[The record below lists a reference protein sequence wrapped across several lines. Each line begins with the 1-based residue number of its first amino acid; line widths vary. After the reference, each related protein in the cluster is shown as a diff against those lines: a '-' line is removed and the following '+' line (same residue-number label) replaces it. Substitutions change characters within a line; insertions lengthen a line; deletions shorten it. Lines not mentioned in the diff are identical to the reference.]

1 MKRLYNLILAC
12 LFMVSLS
19 ACGKQAG
26 ADSSA
31 DKVMEQ
37 HGQTERAG
45 TTEQTEQEQ
54 PAVSEAEQTEAQT
67 ENILTDREE
76 QKIEG
81 GDNTVMGDISFNF
94 ETKTVLLNSG
104 YEMPIYGIGTYSLTG
119 DTCVESVTAALNS
132 GVRLIDTA
140 YMYHNEEAVGRTVRR
155 SGIPREELFITTKLW
170 VQDAGYEK
178 TKKAFEVSL
187 SNLQLDYLDLYL
199 IHRPFGDYYGA
210 WRAMEELYEAGKIRA
225 IGLSNFGSDRLVD
238 LVMNNKVVPAVNQV
252 ECHPFFQQK
261 AAFEFMKEYQI
272 QPEAWAPFAEGQK
285 NLFSNEVLSGIGAK
299 YGKSAAQVVLRWNYQ
314 RGVVTIPKSVHK
326 ERMEQNI
333 SIFDFALT
341 EEEMERIGTLDEGS
355 TLFGS
360 NEDPKY
366 AKMINSVK
374 LHQE

>member
-1 MKRLYNLILAC
+1 
-12 LFMVSLS
+12 
-19 ACGKQAG
+19 
-26 ADSSA
+26 
-31 DKVMEQ
+31 ME
-37 HGQTERAG
+37 
-45 TTEQTEQEQ
+45 
-54 PAVSEAEQTEAQT
+54 
-67 ENILTDREE
+67 
-76 QKIEG
+76 KIS
-81 GDNTVMGDISFNF
+81 D
-94 ETKTVLLNSG
+94 
-104 YEMPIYGIGTYSLTG
+104 SLTLHNG
-119 DTCVESVTAALNS
+119 LKIPGLGFGVWQISPFHTAKCVKTAIKAGYRN
-132 GVRLIDTA
+132 IDTA
-140 YMYHNEEAVGRTVRR
+140 EGYMNEEAVGRAVRR

-285 NLFSNEVLSGIGAK
+285 NLFSNEVFSGIGAK

-326 ERMEQNI
+326 DRMEQNI

-360 NEDPKY
+360 NEDPQY

>member
-1 MKRLYNLILAC
+1 MPALGFGVFQIAEPEVC
-12 LFMVSLS
+12 E
-19 ACGKQAG
+19 QAVYD
-26 ADSSA
+26 AL
-31 DKVMEQ
+31 M
-37 HGQTERAG
+37 
-45 TTEQTEQEQ
+45 
-54 PAVSEAEQTEAQT
+54 
-67 ENILTDREE
+67 
-76 QKIEG
+76 
-81 GDNTVMGDISFNF
+81 
-94 ETKTVLLNSG
+94 SG
-104 YEMPIYGIGTYSLTG
+104 Y
-119 DTCVESVTAALNS
+119 
-132 GVRLIDTA
+132 RLIDTA
-140 YMYHNEEAVGRTVRR
+140 AVYGNEEAVGRAVRR

-178 TKKAFEVSL
+178 TKKAFEASL

-210 WRAMEELYEAGKIRA
+210 WRAMEELYEAWKIRA

-341 EEEMERIGTLDEGS
+341 EEEMERIGTLDEDR

-360 NEDPKY
+360 NEDPQY

>member
-1 MKRLYNLILAC
+1 MEYVTLNNGVKMPALGFGVFQIAEPEVC
-12 LFMVSLS
+12 E
-19 ACGKQAG
+19 QAVYD
-26 ADSSA
+26 AL
-31 DKVMEQ
+31 M
-37 HGQTERAG
+37 
-45 TTEQTEQEQ
+45 
-54 PAVSEAEQTEAQT
+54 
-67 ENILTDREE
+67 
-76 QKIEG
+76 
-81 GDNTVMGDISFNF
+81 
-94 ETKTVLLNSG
+94 SG
-104 YEMPIYGIGTYSLTG
+104 Y
-119 DTCVESVTAALNS
+119 
-132 GVRLIDTA
+132 RLIDTA
-140 YMYHNEEAVGRTVRR
+140 AVYGNEEAVGRAVRR

-326 ERMEQNI
+326 DRMEQNI

-341 EEEMERIGTLDEGS
+341 EEEMERIGTLDEGR

-360 NEDPKY
+360 NEDPQY

>member
-1 MKRLYNLILAC
+1 
-12 LFMVSLS
+12 
-19 ACGKQAG
+19 
-26 ADSSA
+26 
-31 DKVMEQ
+31 ME
-37 HGQTERAG
+37 
-45 TTEQTEQEQ
+45 
-54 PAVSEAEQTEAQT
+54 
-67 ENILTDREE
+67 
-76 QKIEG
+76 KIS
-81 GDNTVMGDISFNF
+81 D
-94 ETKTVLLNSG
+94 
-104 YEMPIYGIGTYSLTG
+104 SLTLHNG
-119 DTCVESVTAALNS
+119 LKIPGLGFGVWQISPLHTAKCVKTAIKAGYRN
-132 GVRLIDTA
+132 IDTA
-140 YMYHNEEAVGRTVRR
+140 EGYMNEEAVGRAVRR

-178 TKKAFEVSL
+178 TKKAFEASL

-210 WRAMEELYEAGKIRA
+210 WRAMEELYEAWKIRA

-285 NLFSNEVLSGIGAK
+285 NLFSNEMLSGIGTK

-341 EEEMERIGTLDEGS
+341 EEEMERIGTLDEGR

-360 NEDPKY
+360 NEDPQY

>member
-1 MKRLYNLILAC
+1 M
-12 LFMVSLS
+12 
-19 ACGKQAG
+19 
-26 ADSSA
+26 
-31 DKVMEQ
+31 
-37 HGQTERAG
+37 
-45 TTEQTEQEQ
+45 
-54 PAVSEAEQTEAQT
+54 
-67 ENILTDREE
+67 
-76 QKIEG
+76 
-81 GDNTVMGDISFNF
+81 
-94 ETKTVLLNSG
+94 
-104 YEMPIYGIGTYSLTG
+104 
-119 DTCVESVTAALNS
+119 
-132 GVRLIDTA
+132 
-140 YMYHNEEAVGRTVRR
+140 GRTVRR

-299 YGKSAAQVVLRWNYQ
+299 YRKSAAQVVLRWNYQ

-326 ERMEQNI
+326 DRMEQNI

>member
-1 MKRLYNLILAC
+1 MEYVTLNNGIKMPALGFGVFQIAEPEVC
-12 LFMVSLS
+12 E
-19 ACGKQAG
+19 QAVYD
-26 ADSSA
+26 AL
-31 DKVMEQ
+31 M
-37 HGQTERAG
+37 
-45 TTEQTEQEQ
+45 
-54 PAVSEAEQTEAQT
+54 
-67 ENILTDREE
+67 
-76 QKIEG
+76 
-81 GDNTVMGDISFNF
+81 
-94 ETKTVLLNSG
+94 SG
-104 YEMPIYGIGTYSLTG
+104 Y
-119 DTCVESVTAALNS
+119 
-132 GVRLIDTA
+132 RLIDTA
-140 YMYHNEEAVGRTVRR
+140 AVYGNEEAVGRAVRR

-285 NLFSNEVLSGIGAK
+285 NLFSNEMLSGIGTK

-341 EEEMERIGTLDEGS
+341 EEEMERIGTLDEGR

-360 NEDPKY
+360 NEDPQY

>member
-1 MKRLYNLILAC
+1 MEYVTLNNGVKMPALGFGVFQIAEPEVC
-12 LFMVSLS
+12 E
-19 ACGKQAG
+19 QAVYD
-26 ADSSA
+26 AL
-31 DKVMEQ
+31 M
-37 HGQTERAG
+37 
-45 TTEQTEQEQ
+45 
-54 PAVSEAEQTEAQT
+54 
-67 ENILTDREE
+67 
-76 QKIEG
+76 
-81 GDNTVMGDISFNF
+81 
-94 ETKTVLLNSG
+94 SG
-104 YEMPIYGIGTYSLTG
+104 Y
-119 DTCVESVTAALNS
+119 
-132 GVRLIDTA
+132 RLIDTA
-140 YMYHNEEAVGRTVRR
+140 AVYGNEEAVGRTVRR

-178 TKKAFEVSL
+178 TKKAFEVSI

-252 ECHPFFQQK
+252 ECHPYFQQK
-261 AAFEFMKEYQI
+261 AAFDFMKEYRI

-285 NLFSNEVLSGIGAK
+285 NLFTNEELLDIGAK

>member
-1 MKRLYNLILAC
+1 
-12 LFMVSLS
+12 
-19 ACGKQAG
+19 
-26 ADSSA
+26 
-31 DKVMEQ
+31 ME
-37 HGQTERAG
+37 
-45 TTEQTEQEQ
+45 
-54 PAVSEAEQTEAQT
+54 
-67 ENILTDREE
+67 
-76 QKIEG
+76 KIS
-81 GDNTVMGDISFNF
+81 D
-94 ETKTVLLNSG
+94 
-104 YEMPIYGIGTYSLTG
+104 SLTLHNG
-119 DTCVESVTAALNS
+119 LKIPGLGFGVWQISPFHTAKCVKTAIKAGYRN
-132 GVRLIDTA
+132 IDTA
-140 YMYHNEEAVGRTVRR
+140 EGYMNEEAVGRAVRR

-360 NEDPKY
+360 NEDPQY

>member
-1 MKRLYNLILAC
+1 
-12 LFMVSLS
+12 
-19 ACGKQAG
+19 
-26 ADSSA
+26 
-31 DKVMEQ
+31 ME
-37 HGQTERAG
+37 
-45 TTEQTEQEQ
+45 
-54 PAVSEAEQTEAQT
+54 
-67 ENILTDREE
+67 
-76 QKIEG
+76 KIS
-81 GDNTVMGDISFNF
+81 D
-94 ETKTVLLNSG
+94 
-104 YEMPIYGIGTYSLTG
+104 SLTFHNG
-119 DTCVESVTAALNS
+119 LKIPGLGFGVWQISPFHTAKCVKTAIKAGYRN
-132 GVRLIDTA
+132 IDTA
-140 YMYHNEEAVGRTVRR
+140 EGYMNEEAVGRAVRR

-178 TKKAFEVSL
+178 TKKAFEASL

-326 ERMEQNI
+326 DRMEQNI

-341 EEEMERIGTLDEGS
+341 EEEMEQIGTLDEGS

-360 NEDPKY
+360 NEDPQY

>member
-1 MKRLYNLILAC
+1 MEYVTLKNGVKMPALGFGVFQIADPETC
-12 LFMVSLS
+12 E
-19 ACGKQAG
+19 QAVYD
-26 ADSSA
+26 AL
-31 DKVMEQ
+31 M
-37 HGQTERAG
+37 
-45 TTEQTEQEQ
+45 
-54 PAVSEAEQTEAQT
+54 
-67 ENILTDREE
+67 
-76 QKIEG
+76 
-81 GDNTVMGDISFNF
+81 
-94 ETKTVLLNSG
+94 SG
-104 YEMPIYGIGTYSLTG
+104 Y
-119 DTCVESVTAALNS
+119 
-132 GVRLIDTA
+132 RLIDTA
-140 YMYHNEEAVGRTVRR
+140 AVYGNEEAVGRAVRR

-187 SNLQLDYLDLYL
+187 SNLHLDYLDLYL
-199 IHRPFGDYYGA
+199 IHRPFGDYYGS
-210 WRAMEELYEAGKIRA
+210 WRAMEELYEAEKIRA

>member
-1 MKRLYNLILAC
+1 MPALGFGVFQIADPETC
-12 LFMVSLS
+12 E
-19 ACGKQAG
+19 QAVYD
-26 ADSSA
+26 AL
-31 DKVMEQ
+31 M
-37 HGQTERAG
+37 
-45 TTEQTEQEQ
+45 
-54 PAVSEAEQTEAQT
+54 
-67 ENILTDREE
+67 
-76 QKIEG
+76 
-81 GDNTVMGDISFNF
+81 
-94 ETKTVLLNSG
+94 SG
-104 YEMPIYGIGTYSLTG
+104 Y
-119 DTCVESVTAALNS
+119 
-132 GVRLIDTA
+132 RLIDTA
-140 YMYHNEEAVGRTVRR
+140 AVYGNEEAVGRAVRR

-187 SNLQLDYLDLYL
+187 SNLHLDYLDLYL
-199 IHRPFGDYYGA
+199 IHRPFGDYYGS
-210 WRAMEELYEAGKIRA
+210 WRAMEELYEAEKIRA

-341 EEEMERIGTLDEGS
+341 EEEMEQIGTLDEGR

-360 NEDPKY
+360 NEDPQY
-366 AKMINSVK
+366 VKMINSVK

>member
-1 MKRLYNLILAC
+1 MEYVTLNNGVKMPMLGFGVFQIADADVC
-12 LFMVSLS
+12 E
-19 ACGKQAG
+19 QAVYD
-26 ADSSA
+26 AL
-31 DKVMEQ
+31 M
-37 HGQTERAG
+37 T
-45 TTEQTEQEQ
+45 
-54 PAVSEAEQTEAQT
+54 
-67 ENILTDREE
+67 
-76 QKIEG
+76 
-81 GDNTVMGDISFNF
+81 
-94 ETKTVLLNSG
+94 G
-104 YEMPIYGIGTYSLTG
+104 Y
-119 DTCVESVTAALNS
+119 
-132 GVRLIDTA
+132 RLIDTA
-140 YMYHNEEAVGRTVRR
+140 AVYGNEEAVGRAIKR
-155 SGIPREELFITTKLW
+155 SGISREELFITTKLW

-178 TKKAFEVSL
+178 TKKAFETSL
-187 SNLQLDYLDLYL
+187 SNLRLEYLDLYL

-341 EEEMERIGTLDEGS
+341 EEEMEQIGTLDEGS

-360 NEDPKY
+360 NEDPQY

>member
-1 MKRLYNLILAC
+1 MEYITLNNGIKMPALGFGVFQIAEPEVC
-12 LFMVSLS
+12 E
-19 ACGKQAG
+19 QAVYD
-26 ADSSA
+26 AL
-31 DKVMEQ
+31 M
-37 HGQTERAG
+37 
-45 TTEQTEQEQ
+45 
-54 PAVSEAEQTEAQT
+54 
-67 ENILTDREE
+67 
-76 QKIEG
+76 
-81 GDNTVMGDISFNF
+81 
-94 ETKTVLLNSG
+94 SG
-104 YEMPIYGIGTYSLTG
+104 Y
-119 DTCVESVTAALNS
+119 
-132 GVRLIDTA
+132 RLIDTA
-140 YMYHNEEAVGRTVRR
+140 AVYGNEEAVGRTVRR

-178 TKKAFEVSL
+178 TKKAFEASL

>member
-1 MKRLYNLILAC
+1 
-12 LFMVSLS
+12 
-19 ACGKQAG
+19 
-26 ADSSA
+26 
-31 DKVMEQ
+31 ME
-37 HGQTERAG
+37 
-45 TTEQTEQEQ
+45 
-54 PAVSEAEQTEAQT
+54 
-67 ENILTDREE
+67 
-76 QKIEG
+76 KIS
-81 GDNTVMGDISFNF
+81 D
-94 ETKTVLLNSG
+94 
-104 YEMPIYGIGTYSLTG
+104 SLTLHNG
-119 DTCVESVTAALNS
+119 LKIPGLGFGVWQISPFHTAKCVKTAIKAGYRN
-132 GVRLIDTA
+132 IDTA
-140 YMYHNEEAVGRTVRR
+140 EGYMNEEAVGRAVRR

-210 WRAMEELYEAGKIRA
+210 WRTMEELYEAWKIRA

-285 NLFSNEVLSGIGAK
+285 NLFSNEMLSGIGTK

-341 EEEMERIGTLDEGS
+341 EEEMERIGTLDEGR

-360 NEDPKY
+360 NEDPQY

>member
-1 MKRLYNLILAC
+1 MEYVTLNNGVKMPALGFGVFQIAEPEVC
-12 LFMVSLS
+12 E
-19 ACGKQAG
+19 QAVYD
-26 ADSSA
+26 AL
-31 DKVMEQ
+31 M
-37 HGQTERAG
+37 
-45 TTEQTEQEQ
+45 
-54 PAVSEAEQTEAQT
+54 
-67 ENILTDREE
+67 
-76 QKIEG
+76 
-81 GDNTVMGDISFNF
+81 
-94 ETKTVLLNSG
+94 SG
-104 YEMPIYGIGTYSLTG
+104 Y
-119 DTCVESVTAALNS
+119 
-132 GVRLIDTA
+132 RLIDTA
-140 YMYHNEEAVGRTVRR
+140 AVYGNEEAVGRTVRR

-178 TKKAFEVSL
+178 TKKAFEVSI

>member
-1 MKRLYNLILAC
+1 
-12 LFMVSLS
+12 
-19 ACGKQAG
+19 
-26 ADSSA
+26 
-31 DKVMEQ
+31 ME
-37 HGQTERAG
+37 
-45 TTEQTEQEQ
+45 
-54 PAVSEAEQTEAQT
+54 
-67 ENILTDREE
+67 
-76 QKIEG
+76 KIS
-81 GDNTVMGDISFNF
+81 D
-94 ETKTVLLNSG
+94 
-104 YEMPIYGIGTYSLTG
+104 SLTLHNG
-119 DTCVESVTAALNS
+119 LKIPGLGFGVWQISPFHTAKCVKTAIKAGYRN
-132 GVRLIDTA
+132 IDTA
-140 YMYHNEEAVGRTVRR
+140 EGYMNEEAVGRAVRR

-178 TKKAFEVSL
+178 TKKAFEASL

-252 ECHPFFQQK
+252 DCHPFFQQK

-285 NLFSNEVLSGIGAK
+285 NLFSNEVFSGIGAK

-326 ERMEQNI
+326 DRMEQNI

-341 EEEMERIGTLDEGS
+341 EEEMEQIGTLDEGS

-360 NEDPKY
+360 NEDPQY

>member
-1 MKRLYNLILAC
+1 MEYVTLNNGVKMPALGFGVFQIAEPEVC
-12 LFMVSLS
+12 E
-19 ACGKQAG
+19 QAVYD
-26 ADSSA
+26 AL
-31 DKVMEQ
+31 M
-37 HGQTERAG
+37 
-45 TTEQTEQEQ
+45 
-54 PAVSEAEQTEAQT
+54 
-67 ENILTDREE
+67 
-76 QKIEG
+76 
-81 GDNTVMGDISFNF
+81 
-94 ETKTVLLNSG
+94 SG
-104 YEMPIYGIGTYSLTG
+104 Y
-119 DTCVESVTAALNS
+119 
-132 GVRLIDTA
+132 RLIDTA
-140 YMYHNEEAVGRTVRR
+140 AVYGNEEAVGRTVRR

-299 YGKSAAQVVLRWNYQ
+299 YGKSAAQVVLRWNYLTASARNTERVRHRWYCGGII
-314 RGVVTIPKSVHK
+314 RGVW
-326 ERMEQNI
+326 
-333 SIFDFALT
+333 
-341 EEEMERIGTLDEGS
+341 
-355 TLFGS
+355 
-360 NEDPKY
+360 
-366 AKMINSVK
+366 
-374 LHQE
+374 

>member
-1 MKRLYNLILAC
+1 MEY
-12 LFMVSLS
+12 VSLNNGVKMP
-19 ACGKQAG
+19 ALGFGVFQN
-26 ADSSA
+26 ADSA
-31 DKVMEQ
+31 ICEQ
-37 HGQTERAG
+37 
-45 TTEQTEQEQ
+45 
-54 PAVSEAEQTEAQT
+54 AVYDA
-67 ENILTDREE
+67 L
-76 QKIEG
+76 
-81 GDNTVMGDISFNF
+81 M
-94 ETKTVLLNSG
+94 SG
-104 YEMPIYGIGTYSLTG
+104 Y
-119 DTCVESVTAALNS
+119 
-132 GVRLIDTA
+132 RLIDTA
-140 YMYHNEEAVGRTVRR
+140 AVYGNEEAVGRAVKR

-178 TKKAFEVSL
+178 TKKTFETSL
-187 SNLQLDYLDLYL
+187 SNLQLEYLDLYL

-238 LVMNNKVVPAVNQV
+238 LVLNNKVVPAVNQI

-261 AAFEFMKEYQI
+261 AALEFMREYQI

-285 NLFSNEVLSGIGAK
+285 NLFTHEVLSEIGEK

-333 SIFDFALT
+333 SIFDFSLS
-341 EEEMERIGTLDEGS
+341 EKEMNKIAALDEGV

-360 NEDPKY
+360 NEDPQY

-374 LHQE
+374 IHQD

>member
-1 MKRLYNLILAC
+1 MEYMTLNNGVKMPALGLGVFQIADPDVC
-12 LFMVSLS
+12 E
-19 ACGKQAG
+19 QAVYD
-26 ADSSA
+26 AL
-31 DKVMEQ
+31 M
-37 HGQTERAG
+37 
-45 TTEQTEQEQ
+45 
-54 PAVSEAEQTEAQT
+54 
-67 ENILTDREE
+67 
-76 QKIEG
+76 
-81 GDNTVMGDISFNF
+81 
-94 ETKTVLLNSG
+94 SG
-104 YEMPIYGIGTYSLTG
+104 YRLLDTAAIYG
-119 DTCVESVTAALNS
+119 
-132 GVRLIDTA
+132 
-140 YMYHNEEAVGRTVRR
+140 NEEAVGRAVKR
-155 SGIPREELFITTKLW
+155 SEIPREELFITTKLW

-178 TKKAFEVSL
+178 TKKAFETSL

-261 AAFEFMKEYQI
+261 AAFEFMQEYQI
-272 QPEAWAPFAEGQK
+272 QPEAWAPFAEGQRS
-285 NLFSNEVLSGIGAK
+285 LFTNEMLSEIGEK

-326 ERMEQNI
+326 ERIGQNI

-341 EEEMERIGTLDEGS
+341 DEEMEQISMLDEGV

-360 NEDPKY
+360 NEDPQY

-374 LHQE
+374 LHQD